1 MTSQLQP
8 ERPGS
13 SLERPVDALARRQ
26 NEADKAKQQ
35 AALAIAQAM
44 PFVVGVLMEC
54 LTDED
59 RQVRLRAADIL
70 LSRSIPK
77 IAAKHIE
84 EDPSTVKDSAD
95 TAALRDSILD
105 EIRKRR

>member
-1 MTSQLQP
+1 MSTP
-8 ERPGS
+8 ERVS
-13 SLERPVDALARRQ
+13 NEVLVRLDRQ
-26 NEADKAKQQ
+26 QQEADRARQK
-35 AALAIAQAM
+35 AALAIAEAM

-84 EDPSTVKDSAD
+84 EDPATIKDSAD
-95 TAALRDSILD
+95 TAALRESILD